1 MGLNRPKIFLFVRA
15 RLLPE
20 NMKHYGAYNR
30 LLIRVSSAA
39 ALRMFQV
46 LSKCIVLCCKALTLF
61 IIDDCGQILVNSS
74 LPIKKLHKYEHP
86 VYRSCNSATV
96 QLVNT
101 ATA

>member
-1 MGLNRPKIFLFVRA
+1 MNKPEIFLFVRA

-39 ALRMFQV
+39 ALQMFQV
-46 LSKCIVLCCKALTLF
+46 QSKCNVLCCKALTLF
-61 IIDDCGQILVNSS
+61 SVDDCERILLNSS
-74 LPIKKLHKYEHP
+74 LPIKKLHKYELHT
-86 VYRSCNSATV
+86 VYRTCNSATV